1 MKLFLT
7 VAILMVSMGLTAGNI
22 VLEGRYQQR
31 NIFVINGASPDGVG
45 FCTYEVTVN
54 GLITTDEINSQAFE
68 IDLAIYSFKLGDP
81 LTIII
86 KHKDGCLPKVLN
98 PGALEP
104 APTFDC
110 SKIDCS
116 TAGSLS
122 WETSNEM
129 GKLPFVIQQFKWN
142 KWVNIGE
149 VMGNGSSGK
158 NQYKFQVPLTSGKN
172 KFRVV
177 QKSYEGEL
185 RKSQTCEVLSTSTPI
200 EKTYDRKT
208 KLITFT
214 AETAY
219 ELYNVYGQIVKRGFG
234 LTIDCTSLPK
244 GEYYLSYDSKT
255 EKILRK

>member
-54 GLITTDEINSQAFE
+54 GLVTTDEINSQAYE
-68 IDLAIYSFKLGDP
+68 IDLSIYSFKLGDP
-81 LTIII
+81 ITIII

-110 SKIDCS
+110 GKIEC
-116 TAGSLS
+116 TPTGSLI
-122 WETSNEM
+122 WETTGEM
-129 GKLPFVIQQFKWN
+129 GKLPYIVQQFKWN

-149 VMGNGSSGK
+149 VMGNGSASK
-158 NQYKFQVPLTSGKN
+158 NIYKFQVTLTSGKN

-185 RKSQTCEVLSTSTPI
+185 RKSQTCEVLSSTTPI
-200 EKTYDRKT
+200 EKTYDRKS
-208 KLITFT
+208 KQITFT
-214 AETAY
+214 GETAY

-234 LTIDCTSLPK
+234 LTIDCTALPK
-244 GEYYLSYDSKT
+244 GEYYLSFDSKT